1 MKEEYEYEYEL
12 EPRGDFHDF
21 DEDEIN
27 RKRITDNKVK
37 GIAFD
42 YLKSQLE
49 LSKETLTDES
59 DIFVIDKILKM
70 LNLAYERALELCG
83 FN

>member
-1 MKEEYEYEYEL
+1 MKEEEQES
-12 EPRGDFHDF
+12 RGDFHDF

-42 YLKSQLE
+42 YLKNQLE
-49 LSKETLTDES
+49 ALKETFTDKCGVES
-59 DIFVIDKILKM
+59 IVSNTLLRM
-70 LNLAYERALELCG
+70 LDSAYKRALELCG